1 MPANATRGESALTLD
16 GQRFVLRPSF
26 AALNAIEAKTGRSLV
41 ELALMAGQGRMSIGA
56 MATIATE
63 CIRAW
68 GTANPGDEGKVA
80 ASVNEDRIAECI
92 FEADG
97 GVMVAMKTIE
107 IVLMLGVTG
116 GLTASGERKPPRD
129 EAPKKK
135 ATRGGA

>member
-1 MPANATRGESALTLD
+1 MTANETRGEAALTLD

-26 AALNAIEAKTGRSLV
+26 TALAAIEAKTGRSLV
-41 ELALMAGQGRMSIGA
+41 ELALMAGEGRMPIA
-56 MATIATE
+56 TMAAVATE

-68 GTANPGDEGKVA
+68 GKAQPGDEGKVA
-80 ASVNEDRIAECI
+80 AAVSEARIAECI
-92 FEADG
+92 FESDG

-116 GLTASGERKPPRD
+116 GVTASGERKPPR
-129 EAPKKK
+129 EETPKT